1 MEAYNFTLHYNAM
14 IKTFS
19 IVLLCGVLMWSCSNN
34 SQPSTPDNSQ
44 VEDSD
49 APNPHDAMTARP
61 MKSDE
66 FYQDLLEEF
75 CKKYYSKK
83 FPKRSYVEGSLHVDN
98 VAPSDGNTFVVMGTH
113 TFKGRL
119 GVITYKN
126 KEFKATVREDGD
138 DLYHIRF
145 DRRQELIGHEWV
157 TTGDLPFNYDGG
169 N

>member
-1 MEAYNFTLHYNAM
+1 M
-14 IKTFS
+14 IKKFS
-19 IVLLCGVLMWSCSNN
+19 MLLLCCVLLLSCSNN
-34 SQPSTPDNSQ
+34 SQPDTPDGNP
-44 VEDSD
+44 VENPNDS
-49 APNPHDAMTARP
+49 NPDEAVMANP
-61 MKSDE
+61 VKSDE